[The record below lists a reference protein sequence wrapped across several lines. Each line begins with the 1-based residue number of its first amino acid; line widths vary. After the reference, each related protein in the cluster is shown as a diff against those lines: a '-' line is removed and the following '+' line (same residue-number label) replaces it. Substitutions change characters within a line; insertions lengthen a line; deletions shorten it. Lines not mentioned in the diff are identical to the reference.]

1 MKAKILRKKTTGIIR
16 QYDLGKKRNV
26 VLYAS
31 IYVIL
36 LFMVVVAL
44 FPAIW
49 VALAGFKDLREFQR
63 IPKILPASFSFK
75 GFIDTWNRLGFM
87 KYYANSLI
95 SVLGCVICA
104 VVFNGLTAY
113 ALTILKPKGSK
124 LVQRLIMFSLMIP
137 ATVGIVPLFIN
148 INNLGLKG
156 SMIPI
161 WFAFGANAFYV
172 VLFSQFFRSFPVS
185 LLEASRLDGCSDLK
199 TLVRIVFPL
208 SISIVMVVVIYT
220 INGAWSDFLLPYL
233 VLNGTGK
240 ETVMVRLFLFRT
252 GTANDIDVL
261 RAITFAIIPPIILFM
276 FCSKTITRSVMQGG
290 IKE

>member
-1 MKAKILRKKTTGIIR
+1 MRMLQKKTTGIIR

-26 VLYAS
+26 VLYIS

-36 LFMVVVAL
+36 AAMVLVAL

-49 VALAGFKDLREFQR
+49 VGLAGFKDLREFQR
-63 IPKILPASFSFK
+63 VPKIFPENWSLK
-75 GFIDTWNRLGFM
+75 GFVDTWNRLGFM

-95 SVLGCVICA
+95 SLLGCIVCS

-113 ALTILKPKGSK
+113 ALTILKPKGSGIVQK
-124 LVQRLIMFSLMIP
+124 LITLSLMIP

-148 INNLGLKG
+148 INNMGLKG
-156 SMIPI
+156 SFIPI

-185 LLEASRLDGCSDLK
+185 LLEASRLDGCSDIRA
-199 TLVRIVFPL
+199 LVSIVFPL

-220 INGAWSDFLLPYL
+220 INAAWSDFLLPYL

-261 RAITFAIIPPIILFM
+261 RAITFAIIPPIILFL